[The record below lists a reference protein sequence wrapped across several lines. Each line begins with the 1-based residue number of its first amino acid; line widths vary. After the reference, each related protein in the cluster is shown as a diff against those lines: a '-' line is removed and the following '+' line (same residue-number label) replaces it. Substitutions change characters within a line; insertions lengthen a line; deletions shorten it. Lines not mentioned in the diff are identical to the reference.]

1 MLRSL
6 PSWRRCIIDVGL
18 ADMQPPDTASHEE
31 ALLRQERY
39 VKDRIVPL
47 VGLHPER
54 IIHPMLTSRSY
65 HRENNGLR
73 PVSITRNYLKTALGS
88 CLITCGETK
97 VLCAATIEERVAAWR
112 KGKGLGWVTAEYSML
127 PASTTKRTKREIN
140 GQKGRTQEIQR
151 LIGRS
156 LRTVVD
162 MGGLGGEVTITV
174 DCDVIQADGGTRTA
188 SITGAW
194 VALHDALEMWR
205 IAGKIRV
212 NPLFDQVAAVSV
224 GMMDGRELLDLDY
237 SEDSRAEIDMNLVKN
252 ASGAY
257 IEVQGTGE
265 RTPFD
270 RARLGRL
277 LDLGDEGLAGLLRLQ
292 RDVIALVPEHTGDQ
306 VTASLDLSTLS
317 C

>member
-1 MLRSL
+1 MRS
-6 PSWRRCIIDVGL
+6 C
-18 ADMQPPDTASHEE
+18 DTSSDEE
-31 ALLRQERY
+31 ALLRQRRY
-39 VKDRIVPL
+39 VKEHLVPL
-47 VGLHPER
+47 GGLNPER
-54 IIHPMLTSRSY
+54 IIDPMVTSRSY
-65 HRENNGLR
+65 HRARTQLR

-88 CLITCGETK
+88 CLITCGDTK

-127 PASTTKRTKREIN
+127 PASTMKRTRRETN
-140 GQKGRTQEIQR
+140 GQQGRTQEIQR

-162 MGGLGGEVTITV
+162 MGGLGGEVTVTV

-194 VALHDALEMWR
+194 VALHDALEGWR

-224 GMMDGRELLDLDY
+224 GMVDGRELLDLDY

-252 ASGAY
+252 ASGDY

-277 LDLGDEGLAGLLRLQ
+277 LDLGDMGLEGLLRVQ
-292 RDVIALVPEHTGDQ
+292 RDVIALVPEHATDQ
-306 VTASLDLSTLS
+306 VTASLDLSTS
-317 C
+317 NR